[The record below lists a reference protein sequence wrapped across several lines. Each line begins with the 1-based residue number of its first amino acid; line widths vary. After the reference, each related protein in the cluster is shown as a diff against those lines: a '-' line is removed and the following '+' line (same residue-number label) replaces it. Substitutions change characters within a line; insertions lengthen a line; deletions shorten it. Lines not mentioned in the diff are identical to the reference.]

1 MKGGLERDEW
11 GHPAVIS
18 LLFLPLL
25 DLCFLFS
32 LPASLQLS
40 SHSPSIR
47 AISLI
52 LTYVSL
58 TCLPWHGTNEYS
70 IVQHAW
76 EHGVPWLTRTHTHTQ
91 ATLLWAD
98 GGLNQRLKLPLSL

>member
-1 MKGGLERDEW
+1 MIGGLERDEW
-11 GHPAVIS
+11 RHPAVIS

-25 DLCFLFS
+25 DLGLLLFS
-32 LPASLQLS
+32 PPPPPESLRLS

-58 TCLPWHGTNEYS
+58 TFLPWHRTNEYS
-70 IVQHAW
+70 IAQHAW
-76 EHGVPWLTRTHTHTQ
+76 EHSVP
-91 ATLLWAD
+91 
-98 GGLNQRLKLPLSL
+98 